1 MSPEIE
7 VEETTGYSKVEVLG
21 HQLYLMPAIH
31 RPGRKHPDCAFCF
44 FDKREYEVQTSD
56 GNVLCGVLYH
66 KDETARVTLCY
77 EDMQTHETKVYI
89 HPRQMTRY
97 LKAYVLRKLDNKE

>member
-7 VEETTGYSKVEVLG
+7 VDETTGYSKVEVLG

-31 RPGRKHPDCAFCF
+31 RPRRKNPDCAFCF
-44 FDKREYEVQTSD
+44 FDKREYEVRTQSGTI
-56 GNVLCGVLYH
+56 LCGVLYD
-66 KDETARVTLCY
+66 KEERTRIDLCY
-77 EDMQTHETKVYI
+77 ESKVYI

-97 LKAYVLRKLDNKE
+97 LKTYVLRKLDNEE